1 MSHFGARHICS
12 NLPGP
17 LMEVGRASSSAP
29 GLAWV
34 LGLLMYH
41 KTEEADDGADVKE
54 NGEKL
59 RMIIVTV
66 IVL

>member
-1 MSHFGARHICS
+1 
-12 NLPGP
+12 
-17 LMEVGRASSSAP
+17 MEVGRASSSAP